1 MPSKL
6 SLFSA
11 ELKRRKLTRV
21 ATGLLTL
28 TVLPLQ
34 VEAQTAPS
42 GPEDQTG
49 WEVTGLPALNYDSDE
64 GFGYG
69 LVLSLYNYGDG
80 GYSPYRFTLQPLVF
94 LTTEGR
100 RDVTLFFDAPHL
112 LSGGWRIDGFLG
124 FEKQIAT
131 PYYGLGNNSLFLEE
145 NTEGD
150 NPYFYRFGRERM
162 VLRGNLQRPF
172 GGLPLRLLMGAQIE
186 DISID
191 PTPKDEG
198 NTLLAEELGPDG
210 PVPGGI
216 QASVR
221 GGLIWDSRDRES
233 GTRKGVWTSVLVE
246 TVMEALGSDHSFTRW
261 TLADRRYFSIRGNVI
276 FANRV
281 VLQHISGSPPFY
293 ALSYVQSSF
302 GGQEALGGS
311 QSIRGILRNRYI
323 GEGVFFWNAEIR
335 WRFREIRVRGKDGHL
350 AAIGFLDWGRV
361 WEDGV
366 EIS

>member
-1 MPSKL
+1 
-6 SLFSA
+6 
-11 ELKRRKLTRV
+11 LKRGRITRV
-21 ATGLLTL
+21 ATVLLTL
-28 TVLPLQ
+28 SILPVQ
-34 VEAQTAPS
+34 IEAQTSPA
-42 GPEDQTG
+42 GPEVQTG

-69 LVLSLYNYGDG
+69 LVLSLYNYGVG

-112 LSGGWRIDGFLG
+112 LSGGWRVDGFIG

-145 NTEGD
+145 NKEGD
-150 NPYFYRFGRERM
+150 NPYFYRYGRER
-162 VLRGNLQRPF
+162 VVFRGNLQRPL

-186 DISID
+186 DISVD

-198 NTLLAEELGPDG
+198 TTLLAVELGPDG
-210 PVPGGI
+210 TVPGGV
-216 QASVR
+216 QTSVR

-233 GTRKGVWTSVLVE
+233 GTRNGVWTSALVE
-246 TVMEALGSDHSFTRW
+246 TVLEALGSDHSFTRW
-261 TLADRRYFSIRGNVI
+261 TLADRRYFSIREDLV

-302 GGQEALGGS
+302 GGQEQA
-311 QSIRGILRNRYI
+311 
-323 GEGVFFWNAEIR
+323 
-335 WRFREIRVRGKDGHL
+335 
-350 AAIGFLDWGRV
+350 
-361 WEDGV
+361 
-366 EIS
+366 